1 MSNQRTYPSDLN
13 DEQWERIEHFIPPP
27 KSGGR
32 PRDVDM
38 REVLNGIMYLLRSGC
53 SWRML
58 PHRFPPW
65 STVHTYYREYRRT
78 GVWHKIHDALREDVR
93 RQAGRE
99 PTPSA
104 GIIDSQ
110 SVKTTEKGGFGDMMR
125 GRKSSAASATSS
137 SIRWD

>member
-1 MSNQRTYPSDLN
+1 MSKQRTYPSDLN
-13 DEQWERIEHFIPPP
+13 DKQWERIEHLIPPP

-58 PHRFPPW
+58 PHSFPPW
-65 STVHTYYREYRRT
+65 STVHTYYREYRRN

-93 RQAGRE
+93 ESDRALQAGI
-99 PTPSA
+99 PSP
-104 GIIDSQ
+104 
-110 SVKTTEKGGFGDMMR
+110 R
-125 GRKSSAASATSS
+125 
-137 SIRWD
+137 